1 MGLSCFK
8 PFKRNLFDA
17 KEKHENVY
25 GKRPAYNVLGS
36 KAIQGHLPLQ
46 AFLNLNLHT
55 LFIPFQ
61 SLTES
66 TTQLWQ
72 RGNKFKKMFEFW
84 VSDPT
89 TLVLHQTTN

>member
-1 MGLSCFK
+1 MNDFE
-8 PFKRNLFDA
+8 D
-17 KEKHENVY
+17 KEKDENY
-25 GKRPAYNVLGS
+25 NDERPAHNVLGS

-46 AFLNLNLHT
+46 ALLSINLHS
-55 LFIPFQ
+55 LFILFQ

-72 RGNKFKKMFEFW
+72 CGNKFKKMFEFW

-89 TLVLHQTTN
+89 TWVLYQASN